1 MNEIDPEEKAFVLD
15 SLCSSLLGLNV
26 GRFRK
31 TTTYSQDNHKQGK
44 KDNQFHL
51 WKVYADFYS
60 QEFTKGQD
68 LIRLA
73 ATRFATAYLTL
84 GCLTQH
90 KGDLMSMFSSD
101 KWKKSAFS
109 SIREGKQIQ
118 LIVMDSG
125 FWTDVLR
132 CLQAAMP
139 LIKILRLVDSND
151 RPTMPFLNL
160 ELNEAMQKIKKNFYN
175 VEKR

>member
-1 MNEIDPEEKAFVLD
+1 
-15 SLCSSLLGLNV
+15 
-26 GRFRK
+26 
-31 TTTYSQDNHKQGK
+31 
-44 KDNQFHL
+44 
-51 WKVYADFYS
+51 
-60 QEFTKGQD
+60 
-68 LIRLA
+68 
-73 ATRFATAYLTL
+73 
-84 GCLTQH
+84 
-90 KGDLMSMFSSD
+90 MSMFSSD

-175 VEKR
+175 VEKRYKPILNIIQKRWTNQMSRPLHYVAYWLNPKVHFSQGFNDSERTLLELQRIGGAPLVMTSPSLNDLLFRSLV